1 MSKEKIVVKYFTRS
15 IHCAQ
20 VITGMAQMARQG
32 LISLKC
38 ENHINDSEYPY
49 KTAILEA
56 SFKGKVL
63 IFDMLDGYNDLEA
76 IKWFYSNCDFYFKRS
91 FSAELNSLNGFK
103 ENKIFPWGFNYHVTY
118 IGNPCEGPSS
128 SVIKEV
134 AKLCLGKETNS
145 FFNKSV
151 FEEKPLMKQNRIG
164 ILFYSRLWSP
174 SNSLSDELNQ
184 EREAINRQRIELI
197 RILRDMFPD
206 SFNGG
211 LETSELTRR
220 IAPDLCVSKEITSRK
235 KYLELMH
242 KSDICIGTTGLHNS
256 IGWKMGEY
264 VAAAKGIVC
273 EPLHYTVPGPFYK
286 EKNYLE
292 FTTIEECIRAVK
304 TLYENPERLFE
315 MKCNNYDYYLSFL
328 EPSVLIRNCLS
339 IVERNICL

>member
-1 MSKEKIVVKYFTRS
+1 MAKEKIIVKYFTRS

-20 VITGMAQMARQG
+20 VITGMAQMNRNG
-32 LISLKC
+32 FISLKC
-38 ENHINDSEYPY
+38 ENHIDDTDYPY

-56 SFKGKVL
+56 TYKGKILV
-63 IFDMLDGYNDLEA
+63 FDMLDGYNDLDA
-76 IKWFYSNCDFYFKRS
+76 IHWYYSNCDYYFKRS
-91 FSAELNSLNGFK
+91 FSAELNNMNGFN

-118 IGNPCEGPSS
+118 VGNPCEGPASAI
-128 SVIKEV
+128 IKEL
-134 AKLCLGKETNS
+134 AKLCLNKETNTY
-145 FFNKSV
+145 FNKKV
-151 FEEKPLMKQNRIG
+151 FEERPLMKEKNIG

-174 SNSLSDELNQ
+174 SNSLSEELNQ
-184 EREAINRQRIELI
+184 EREIINQQRIRLI

-206 SFNGG
+206 RFKGG
-211 LETSELTRR
+211 LETSELTKK

-273 EPLHYTVPGPFYK
+273 EPMHYTVPGPFYK

-292 FTTIEECIRAVK
+292 FISIEDCIKAVI
-304 TLYENPERLFE
+304 TLYDNPERLYE
-315 MKCNNYDYYLSFL
+315 MKCNNYDYYLSYL
-328 EPSVLIRNCLS
+328 EPSKLIMNCLRIVDRS
-339 IVERNICL
+339 ISL